1 MLPTMGY
8 KMLTRGKVLQGRSL
22 GLVAWFVLSGGFM
35 LSVAQAPPAPAPPAK
50 DVLVFNNGDQLSGTL
65 ERSAGGSIVFKSDMA
80 GEITVPVDKIK
91 ELRTQGSFAV
101 LKHNDPVAVSRK
113 VVPGKIVLNSTEVS
127 VVTNQN
133 GSGSSVPMKDVA
145 YLIDADTFNRD
156 LAHSVS
162 PWQGW
167 GGTVNLGTS
176 FSQSTIH
183 GGSLTGGFALFRQV
197 PVLTYFRARNKT
209 TLNFQEN
216 YGVLTTPAVLAGTT
230 TDAQSKTNIM
240 HADAE
245 RDEYFTKTF
254 FVLAET
260 SFDHNYSQSM
270 DLQQIYGGGF
280 GWTAFNT
287 GKHQLDLK
295 ADVHYEKQQFFDRSI
310 DQNLIGSTFSES
322 YRRTLPLKM
331 TFTEQAAI
339 LPAWNNLNAY
349 SATGTSTLVA
359 PVFRRLAMNV
369 TAADSFINNPSPGY
383 QKNSFTFSTGLTYSL
398 R

>member
-1 MLPTMGY
+1 MGN
-8 KMLTRGKVLQGRSL
+8 KMFFGDEVLRRSVVCAVFL
-22 GLVAWFVLSGGFM
+22 AVLSGGTTM
-35 LSVAQAPPAPAPPAK
+35 AVAQATTEAPPPAK
-50 DVLVFNNGDQLSGTL
+50 DVLVFTNGDQLSGTL
-65 ERSAGGSIVFKSDMA
+65 QRSAGDNVVFKSDMT
-80 GEITVPVDKIK
+80 GEITVPLSKIK
-91 ELRTQGSFAV
+91 ELRTQGAFAV
-101 LKHNDPVAVSRK
+101 LKHNDPVAVSQK
-113 VVPGKIVLNSTEVS
+113 VVPGKIVMNGTDVS
-127 VVTNQN
+127 VVTNDGN
-133 GSGSSVPMKDVA
+133 TGASVPVKDVA
-145 YLIDADTFNRD
+145 YLIDAQTFERD
-156 LAHSVS
+156 LAHTVS

-167 GGTVNLGTS
+167 GGTVNLGTT

-183 GGSLTGGFALFRQV
+183 GGSLAGGFSLIRQV
-197 PVLTYFRARNKT
+197 PVLTFFRARNKT
-209 TLNFQEN
+209 ILNFQEN
-216 YGVLTTPAVLAGTT
+216 YGVLTTPAALAGTT
-230 TDAQSKTNIM
+230 TDAQSKTSIM

-254 FVLAET
+254 YVLAAT

-287 GKHQLDLK
+287 AVQQLDLK

-310 DQNLIGSTFSES
+310 NQNLIGSTFTES

-349 SATGTSTLVA
+349 SANGTTTLLA
-359 PVFRRLAMNV
+359 PVFRRLGMNV
-369 TAADSFINNPSPGY
+369 TATDSFINNPTSGY

>member
-1 MLPTMGY
+1 MLPTMDD
-8 KMLTRGKVLQGRSL
+8 KMLVQGEVLQRWTVRL
-22 GLVAWFVLSGGFM
+22 IALMVVSGASMASG
-35 LSVAQAPPAPAPPAK
+35 AQAPAAAPPAK
-50 DVLVFNNGDQLSGTL
+50 DVLVFTNGDQLSGTL
-65 ERSAGGSIVFKSDMA
+65 ERSAGDSVVFKSDMA
-80 GEITVPVDKIK
+80 GEITVPLAKIK

-101 LKHNDPVAVSRK
+101 LKHNDPIAVSRK
-113 VVPGKIVLNSTEVS
+113 VVPGKIVLSNTEVS
-127 VVTNQN
+127 VVTNQG
-133 GSGSSVPMKDVA
+133 GSGQSVPLKDVA

-167 GGTVNLGTS
+167 GGTVNLGTT

-183 GGSLTGGFALFRQV
+183 GGSLAGGFSLVRQV

-209 TLNFQEN
+209 TLDFQEN
-216 YGVLTTPAVLAGTT
+216 YGVLTTPAALAGTT
-230 TDAQSKTNIM
+230 TDSESKTSIM

-254 FVLAET
+254 FVLATT

-287 GKHQLDLK
+287 GLHQLDLK
-295 ADVHYEKQQFFDRSI
+295 ADVHYEKQQLFDRTQ

-322 YRRTLPLKM
+322 YRRSLPLKM
-331 TFTEQAAI
+331 TFTEQAAA
-339 LPAWNNLNAY
+339 LPAYNNFHAF
-349 SATGTSTLVA
+349 SANGTTTLLA
-359 PVFRRLAMNV
+359 PVFRRLSMNV
-369 TAADSFINNPSPGY
+369 TATDSFINNPSPGY